1 MANSLANV
9 VPQIMAQGLMVLR
22 ENAIT
27 PRLVNRSL
35 ENKVAEFGDTIDVPF
50 VGNATAVT
58 AVGQAI
64 FTNVD
69 ITSSKVQ
76 VALSFWRRADF
87 TLSDKEIEEA
97 ISGLLPMRASAT
109 IKALGNAVDSFILGL
124 YKGIYSTGG
133 VAGTTPFASTVTAF
147 LDARTKMNKTLAP
160 LDGRFVI
167 LDPDAEGNALGL
179 PLFHQANLRGDQGGV
194 IRGEIGTK
202 LGADWHMNQNIPTH
216 SAGTLTANTSM
227 VVNGDHATGVS
238 VITLRGTA
246 PSGTLVAGDLF
257 TLGGVAQQY
266 VVVTV
271 ATATGTVVTVSIQ
284 PSLSVS
290 HASGVVV
297 TYIGTHVVN
306 LLLQRDAIAWA
317 SRPMQRSKFDGL
329 GSLFE
334 TVVDPISALALRLE
348 VTRQNKQTT
357 WTWDILGGAN
367 LIRAELGARIM
378 G

>member
-1 MANSLANV
+1 VANSLTNV

>member
-1 MANSLANV
+1 VANSLTNV

-97 ISGLLPMRASAT
+97 ISGLLPIRASPT

>member
-97 ISGLLPMRASAT
+97 ISGLLPMLASAT

>member
-1 MANSLANV
+1 MPNSLTNV
-9 VPQIMAQGLMVLR
+9 IPQIMAQGLLVLR
-22 ENAIT
+22 ENCIT

-35 ENKVAEFGDTIDVPF
+35 EDKVAEFGDTIDVPF

-58 AVGQAI
+58 VAPGPL

-69 ITSSKVQ
+69 ITTSKVQ
-76 VALSFWRRADF
+76 VALSFWREASF

-109 IKALGNAVDSFILGL
+109 IKAIGNAVDSFLLGL
-124 YKGIYSTGG
+124 YKGLYSAGG

-147 LDARTKMNKTLAP
+147 LDGRTKLNKTLAP
-160 LDGRFVI
+160 LTDRVVI

-194 IRGEIGTK
+194 IQGQIGRK
-202 LGADWHMNQNIPTH
+202 LGADWHMNQNVVTH

-238 VITLRGTA
+238 VLTLRGTG

-257 TLGGVAQQY
+257 TLGGTAQQY
-266 VVVTV
+266 VVGTV
-271 ATATGTVVTVSIQ
+271 ATATGTVVTISIQ
-284 PSLSVS
+284 PSLAVS

-297 TYIGTHVVN
+297 TYVGTHVAN
-306 LLLQRDAIAWA
+306 LLLHRDAIAWA
-317 SRPMQRSKFDGL
+317 SRPMNRSKITGL

-334 TVVDPISALALRLE
+334 TVVDPISGLALRLE
-348 VTRQNKQTT
+348 VSRQRKQTT
-357 WTWDILGGAN
+357 WVWDILGGGA
-367 LIRAELGARIM
+367 LVRAELGARIL

>member
-1 MANSLANV
+1 MSNSLTNV

-35 ENKVAEFGDTIDVPF
+35 EDKVAEFGDTIDVPI

-69 ITSSKVQ
+69 ITTSKVQ
-76 VALSFWRRADF
+76 VALTFWRRADF

-124 YKGIYSTGG
+124 YKGIYSFGG
-133 VAGTTPFASTVTAF
+133 VAGTTPFSSTVTAYR
-147 LDARTKMNKTLAP
+147 DARTKMNKTLAP
-160 LDGRFVI
+160 LNDRFVI

-179 PLFHQANLRGDQGGV
+179 PLFAQADQRGDQGGV
-194 IRGEIGTK
+194 IEGMIGRK
-202 LGADWHMNQNIPTH
+202 IGADWHMNQNIPTH

-238 VITLRGTA
+238 AITLRGTA

-257 TLGGVAQQY
+257 TLGGTAQQY

-284 PSLSVS
+284 PSLAVS
-290 HASGVVV
+290 HASGVVA
-297 TYIGTHVVN
+297 TYVGTHVVN

-317 SRPMQRSKFDGL
+317 SRPMQRSKFEGL

-334 TVVDPISALALRLE
+334 TVVDPVSALALRLE

-367 LIRAELGARIM
+367 LIRAELGARIL

>member
-1 MANSLANV
+1 MANSLTNV

>member
-1 MANSLANV
+1 VANSLANV